1 MAAGTYNT
9 TLDQGATFSRT
20 FEVLDGNSA
29 PINLTGYTFAAQLR
43 KLPKDTGTPIAT
55 FTCALGTETNYVT
68 ISLTNTQTTA
78 VPVAADAKNPTAT
91 SRYYYDLEITS
102 PALVVSRLVS
112 GYIDVSPEVTK

>member
-20 FEVLDGNSA
+20 FQVTDSSGA
-29 PINLTGYTFAAQLR
+29 AIDLTGYTFAAQLR

-55 FTCALGTETNYVT
+55 FTCALGSQTNEIVM
-68 ISLTNTQTTA
+68 SLTNTQTAAIAVTA
-78 VPVAADAKNPTAT
+78 DPKNPRAT
-91 SRYYYDLEITS
+91 SRYYYDLETTS
-102 PALVVSRLVS
+102 PGGVVQRLVE